1 LESRVGD
8 LIAWLDSPS
17 LIAALSEFH
26 TEDLVD
32 GVVFD
37 QQVGEAIYGMN
48 GSVKGGEKL
57 DEWVRQA
64 KTDETNLLWRAV
76 ALNQKQ
82 GMEELAAALAE
93 AKSHQEDR
101 TLASALTWTTYT
113 TKSLKALAD
122 TYKKIISF
130 QNANTAAAAQSGSK
144 AFGVTL
150 RAVNMRGIDKIVA
163 TAGDRFFKAFSA
175 PGLADHAS
183 EKIIQHI
190 FAIRA
195 FVDPL
200 DSIELI
206 KAQAANAEVD
216 RGQQLRRL
224 RTARAFLAADTP
236 TIRTAQSE
244 ALGKAWEDFKTK
256 NSKAASVMKDARL
269 ALLVMLIEGVN
280 FNKLLA
286 DCTMK
291 NDAKSWWSLSA
302 SGLTITSN
310 LFDIASVPAKSLFG
324 VESWSYQRVKLVG
337 GLLGSSAS
345 AVSAVFD
352 LRDANKFA
360 RRGNNSLRFLYAL
373 KGALGVVNVG
383 LTAATTFT
391 YAAPII
397 GRLTGNA
404 ALGNA
409 ARMIGTKA
417 AAIIGFRI
425 LCMSAGAW
433 LTAGQF
439 GVQVLIWVLLDDKL
453 QEWCSL
459 CAFGKQMESS
469 DALRTVKKQA
479 SALEVALLEIGV

>member
-1 LESRVGD
+1 MESRVGD

-82 GMEELAAALAE
+82 GMEELAAALVE

-175 PGLADHAS
+175 PGLADDAS

-195 FVDPL
+195 FVDPM

-291 NDAKSWWSLSA
+291 NDAKSWWSL
-302 SGLTITSN
+302 
-310 LFDIASVPAKSLFG
+310 
-324 VESWSYQRVKLVG
+324 
-337 GLLGSSAS
+337 
-345 AVSAVFD
+345 
-352 LRDANKFA
+352 LRRD
-360 RRGNNSLRFLYAL
+360 
-373 KGALGVVNVG
+373 
-383 LTAATTFT
+383 
-391 YAAPII
+391 
-397 GRLTGNA
+397 
-404 ALGNA
+404 
-409 ARMIGTKA
+409 
-417 AAIIGFRI
+417 
-425 LCMSAGAW
+425 
-433 LTAGQF
+433 
-439 GVQVLIWVLLDDKL
+439 
-453 QEWCSL
+453 
-459 CAFGKQMESS
+459 
-469 DALRTVKKQA
+469 
-479 SALEVALLEIGV
+479 